1 MAGDT
6 EGGTLREGHGAG
18 CHDQVLPLEGPT
30 SSFLEA
36 ELCEATPPP
45 SAVSWLYG
53 GTMMAHTGVP
63 LNGTQIGPRQ
73 EGNSLSVKDQAL
85 QASENLSVRYWFLQ
99 DPTQR

>member
-1 MAGDT
+1 MGLAAT
-6 EGGTLREGHGAG
+6 TRYCRLR
-18 CHDQVLPLEGPT
+18 DLLPL
-30 SSFLEA
+30 SWRQS
-36 ELCEATPPP
+36 CVKRTPPP
-45 SAVSWLYG
+45 SAVSWLYC

-63 LNGTQIGPRQ
+63 LNGTLGPRQ